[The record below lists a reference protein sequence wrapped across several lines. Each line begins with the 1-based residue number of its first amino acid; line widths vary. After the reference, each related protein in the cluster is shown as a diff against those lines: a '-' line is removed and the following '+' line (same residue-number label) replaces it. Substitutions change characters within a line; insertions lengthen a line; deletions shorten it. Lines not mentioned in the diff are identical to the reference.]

1 MALAPDGTRGGRA
14 PRIAVFD
21 LMASAF
27 DPISGG
33 PGRVAAARGPGS
45 VRSGSRQ
52 TVRGLTFTGQCCAV
66 SAARSS
72 YLGNFYRPDYRGPR
86 IAARRFW
93 PQVRG
98 PRPGMFNWLTQ

>member
-14 PRIAVFD
+14 SRIAVFGIR
-21 LMASAF
+21 AGAF

-33 PGRVAAARGPGS
+33 PERIAAARGPGS

-66 SAARSS
+66 SAARSACQA
-72 YLGNFYRPDYRGPR
+72 NFYRLGYRGPR
-86 IAARRFW
+86 IPA
-93 PQVRG
+93 P
-98 PRPGMFNWLTQ
+98 